1 MIDID
6 IKDRQRIVRVIE
18 YLVEHGDNR
27 TVERLCKECG
37 VTFQEYRV
45 ICDIAMP
52 AIRQHAD
59 VIIHKH
65 RAAFYKGRYHRKL
78 DAAEKI
84 LKKYQEEGTIDECDL
99 HLLAAGERE
108 DFISTSYQGDDG
120 EEGHPEEW
128 AI

>member
-1 MIDID
+1 MIDISNH
-6 IKDRQRIVRVIE
+6 DRKRIVRAIE

-27 TVERLCKECG
+27 TVEMLCDECG
-37 VTFQEYRV
+37 VTFGEYRV

-65 RAAFYKGRYHRKL
+65 RAAFYKGRYNRKL
-78 DAAEKI
+78 KEAEML
-84 LKKYQEEGTIDECDL
+84 LKKYQDGGTIDESDL

-108 DFISTSYQGDDG
+108 DFVSASYQGDDG

>member
-6 IKDRQRIVRVIE
+6 IKDRQRIVRVVE

-27 TVERLCKECG
+27 TVERLCNECG
-37 VTFQEYRV
+37 VTFGEYRV

-65 RAAFYKGRYHRKL
+65 RAAFYKGRYYRKL
-78 DAAEKI
+78 NAAEEL
-84 LKKYQEEGTIDECDL
+84 LKKYQDGGKIDESDL

-108 DFISTSYQGDDG
+108 DFVSASYQGDDG
-120 EEGHPEEW
+120 EEEHPEEW

>member
-6 IKDRQRIVRVIE
+6 IKDRRRIVKTIE
-18 YLVEHGDNR
+18 YLIEHGDNR

-37 VTFQEYRV
+37 VTFGEYRI

-52 AIRQHAD
+52 TIRQHAD

-78 DAAEKI
+78 KAAEEL
-84 LKKYQEEGTIDECDL
+84 LKKYQDGGKIDESDL

-108 DFISTSYQGDDG
+108 DFVSASYQGDDG